1 MTDHGRIAISPVKT
15 IVAILV
21 PIIELSLGTLTT
33 KIPSDLGKV
42 SVTVLI
48 FLVGLLAL
56 LYLYGGVLKADWP
69 EFRAHLWRNLGIAVL
84 LTIGLY
90 GVLSLVRLGL
100 QPFMPAAML
109 LSAQSTATLSL
120 IGSLTALMAPFSEE
134 IVFRYVLF
142 YQWRNRGLLTPVMF
156 VVSAVAFGLGTGT
169 ISAGMCCK

>member
-1 MTDHGRIAISPVKT
+1 MGQKDSAPSHLISEKMGVNCMTDHGRIAISPVKT

-90 GVLSLVRLGL
+90 GVLSLVRLL
-100 QPFMPAAML
+100 AAL
-109 LSAQSTATLSL
+109 HASSDAVKCAKYGDLKFDWQSYGFDGA
-120 IGSLTALMAPFSEE
+120 
-134 IVFRYVLF
+134 VF
-142 YQWRNRGLLTPVMF
+142 
-156 VVSAVAFGLGTGT
+156 
-169 ISAGMCCK
+169 